1 MAREPS
7 KAALAATLLIIVLKR
22 EHTSKKMGWIWAFFS
37 STINTLL
44 FTLAK
49 LEHDKQVH
57 SEPTKFRVC
66 AWNNSKEASLSLQ
79 QKKGKAEK
87 ERGEVESSRYAT
99 ELGQHMGGWR
109 QKQPQAT
116 KSCA

>member
-1 MAREPS
+1 MATATEEMQCEVVGCEFVTPPMEPTM
-7 KAALAATLLIIVLKR
+7 AMQRLAL
-22 EHTSKKMGWIWAFFS
+22 
-37 STINTLL
+37 
-44 FTLAK
+44 
-49 LEHDKQVH
+49 HDKQVH